1 MATKRPEYKQL
12 KEAELRKELSS
23 LTKTANRRLASL
35 EKQGVKTFSYGTAKN
50 YAKTQGRSAKKPRF
64 ASESQIQK
72 MSYNEMQNEYSQVVK
87 FMKAETSTVS
97 GMEKAVQNMAAAFEG
112 QFDTKGLN
120 KRQLNRVYQT
130 LSSGLW
136 RDIQEAY
143 GAVASADVIES
154 IIEGAKKGMTIKEIK
169 SVLLSI
175 QDDLDDPELDWAD
188 FDRRF
193 TRDYAQIFGKY
204 YL

>member
-35 EKQGVKTFSYGTAKN
+35 EKQGVKTFSYGTAKA
-50 YAKTQGRSAKKPRF
+50 YAKRQGRNAKKPRF
-64 ASESQIQK
+64 ASEGAIKK
-72 MSYNEMQNEYSQVVK
+72 MSYNEMQKEYSQVVK

-97 GMEKAVQNMAAAFEG
+97 GMEKAVENMAAAFEG
-112 QFDTKGLN
+112 QFDTTGMN
-120 KRQLNRVYQT
+120 KRQLNRMYKT

-136 RDIQEAY
+136 RDVWESYNQ
-143 GAVASADVIES
+143 VASEDVIES
-154 IIEGAKKGMTIKEIK
+154 IIEGAKRGMTIRELK

-175 QDDLDDPELDWAD
+175 KDDLDDPELDWSD

-193 TRDYAQIFGKY
+193 TRDYAQVFGKY